1 MISRQSTCLKISSE
15 REIQG
20 LNLIASIAGSYN
32 CGATQKGGGPFP
44 PPKKK
49 RKKNHFIV
57 YILLTFKKKIA
68 CKN

>member
-20 LNLIASIAGSYN
+20 LNLTTSIAGSYN
-32 CGATQKGGGPFP
+32 CGATPTP
-44 PPKKK
+44 PQKKK

-57 YILLTFKKKIA
+57 YILLTFKKKVA